1 MITSLTSMT
10 STCGLKKSKIKN
22 SMYFTYRVIF
32 LTSGTSVAS
41 MTSTASTNSVA
52 SMIST
57 SSIHQK
63 LTELNVFINPDT
75 KMTYSG
81 LLMWDGS
88 S

>member
-1 MITSLTSMT
+1 
-10 STCGLKKSKIKN
+10 
-22 SMYFTYRVIF
+22 
-32 LTSGTSVAS
+32 